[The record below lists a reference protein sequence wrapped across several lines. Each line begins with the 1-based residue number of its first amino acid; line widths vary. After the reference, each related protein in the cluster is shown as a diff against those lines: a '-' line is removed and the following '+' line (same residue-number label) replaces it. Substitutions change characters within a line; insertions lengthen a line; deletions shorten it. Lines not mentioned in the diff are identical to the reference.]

1 MFVEPEFEPIDGKEI
16 GNAPVYKI
24 KYSINLLPIIGEH
37 CEIIEDS
44 DGNLSTKIV
53 HEGVSLTSLF
63 QETEEVEIFD
73 ASCIQETIQ
82 YKWDT
87 YGMRFH
93 IFGFLMHCL
102 YVIVVNV
109 FVAVSYLEENDGDQG
124 RIYVILLAIGILYP
138 WIYDFT

>member
-1 MFVEPEFEPIDGKEI
+1 M
-16 GNAPVYKI
+16 
-24 KYSINLLPIIGEH
+24 
-37 CEIIEDS
+37 
-44 DGNLSTKIV
+44 

-73 ASCIQETIQ
+73 ADCIQETIQ

-93 IFGFLMHCL
+93 IFGFFMHCL
-102 YVIVVNV
+102 YVLVVNI
-109 FVAVSYLEENDGDQG
+109 FVAVSYLEENKEGSG

-138 WIYDFT
+138 WIYDFTQMCRSGLADYLSDPWNYADMCYIYGSIANCVL